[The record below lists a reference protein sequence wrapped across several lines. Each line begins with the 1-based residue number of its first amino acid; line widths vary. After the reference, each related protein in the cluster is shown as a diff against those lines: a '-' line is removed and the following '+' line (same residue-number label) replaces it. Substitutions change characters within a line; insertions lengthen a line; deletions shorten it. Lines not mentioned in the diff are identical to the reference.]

1 MRTLSD
7 LFDNNRTWATRIR
20 QRDPE
25 FFLKL
30 SRQQTPAYLWIGC
43 SDSRVPANEIVGLLP
58 GELFVHRNIAN
69 LVVHTDL
76 NCLSVMQFAVEILEV
91 SDNLER
97 ALKSDDAHLRDGVGQ
112 IRELL
117 NGILERHGITPIDA
131 LQKPFDPA
139 LHEAIVHLPSH
150 EEAGVVLDEVS
161 RGYRMHEKVIR
172 YAKVAV
178 SKGKNTDNREE

>member
-1 MRTLSD
+1 MENGDIHAEPAGKPEEQAEPTEPSSPQLTEADEQKKRYDELND
-7 LFDNNRTWATRIR
+7 RFLRLAADFDNFRKRTAREREMITR
-20 QRDPE
+20 
-25 FFLKL
+25 
-30 SRQQTPAYLWIGC
+30 T
-43 SDSRVPANEIVGLLP
+43 ANE
-58 GELFVHRNIAN
+58 
-69 LVVHTDL
+69 
-76 NCLSVMQFAVEILEV
+76 QFAVEILEV
-91 SDNLER
+91 ADNLER

>member
-1 MRTLSD
+1 MENGDIHAEPEGKPEEQAEPGESSSPQLTEALEQKKRYDELND
-7 LFDNNRTWATRIR
+7 QFLRLAADFDNFRKRTARDRDMITR
-20 QRDPE
+20 
-25 FFLKL
+25 
-30 SRQQTPAYLWIGC
+30 T
-43 SDSRVPANEIVGLLP
+43 ANE
-58 GELFVHRNIAN
+58 
-69 LVVHTDL
+69 
-76 NCLSVMQFAVEILEV
+76 QFAVEILEV

-139 LHEAIVHLPSH
+139 LHEAIVHLPSN

>member
-1 MRTLSD
+1 MENGDIHAEPEGKPEEQAEPGESSSPQLAEAQEQKKRYDELND
-7 LFDNNRTWATRIR
+7 QFLRLAADFDNFRKRTARDREMITR
-20 QRDPE
+20 
-25 FFLKL
+25 
-30 SRQQTPAYLWIGC
+30 T
-43 SDSRVPANEIVGLLP
+43 ANE
-58 GELFVHRNIAN
+58 
-69 LVVHTDL
+69 
-76 NCLSVMQFAVEILEV
+76 QFAVEILEV

-139 LHEAIVHLPSH
+139 LHEAIVHLPSN

>member
-1 MRTLSD
+1 MENGDIHAEPSEKPEELAEPGEPSSPQLTEAEEQKKRYDELND
-7 LFDNNRTWATRIR
+7 QFLRLAADFDNFRKRTARDREMITR
-20 QRDPE
+20 
-25 FFLKL
+25 
-30 SRQQTPAYLWIGC
+30 T
-43 SDSRVPANEIVGLLP
+43 ANE
-58 GELFVHRNIAN
+58 
-69 LVVHTDL
+69 
-76 NCLSVMQFAVEILEV
+76 QFAVEILEV
-91 SDNLER
+91 ADNLER

-131 LQKPFDPA
+131 LKKPFDPA
-139 LHEAIVHLPSH
+139 LHEAIVHLPSQ

-178 SKGKNTDNREE
+178 SKGKNEEYQEE

>member
-1 MRTLSD
+1 MENGDIHAEPEEKPDEQAEPTETSSPQLTEAPEQKKRYDELND
-7 LFDNNRTWATRIR
+7 QFLRLAADFDNFRKRTARDREMITR
-20 QRDPE
+20 
-25 FFLKL
+25 
-30 SRQQTPAYLWIGC
+30 T
-43 SDSRVPANEIVGLLP
+43 ANE
-58 GELFVHRNIAN
+58 
-69 LVVHTDL
+69 
-76 NCLSVMQFAVEILEV
+76 QFAVEILEV

-139 LHEAIVHLPSH
+139 LHEAIVHLPSN

-178 SKGKNTDNREE
+178 SKGKNTDSREE

>member
-1 MRTLSD
+1 MENGDIHTEPEGKPEEQAEPREPLSPQLTEAEEQKKRYD
-7 LFDNNRTWATRIR
+7 ELNDQFLRLAADFDNFRKRTARDRDMITR
-20 QRDPE
+20 
-25 FFLKL
+25 
-30 SRQQTPAYLWIGC
+30 T
-43 SDSRVPANEIVGLLP
+43 ANE
-58 GELFVHRNIAN
+58 
-69 LVVHTDL
+69 
-76 NCLSVMQFAVEILEV
+76 QFAVEILEV

-97 ALKSDDAHLRDGVGQ
+97 ALKSDDAHLRDGVVQ

-139 LHEAIVHLPSH
+139 LHEAIVHLPSK

>member
-1 MRTLSD
+1 MENGDIHAEPEGKPEEQAGSVEPSSPQMTEAEEQKKRYDELND
-7 LFDNNRTWATRIR
+7 RFLRLAADFDNFRKRTA
-20 QRDPE
+20 RDRE
-25 FFLKL
+25 IFT
-30 SRQQTPAYLWIGC
+30 QT
-43 SDSRVPANEIVGLLP
+43 ANEK
-58 GELFVHRNIAN
+58 
-69 LVVHTDL
+69 
-76 NCLSVMQFAVEILEV
+76 FAVEILEV

-112 IRELL
+112 ILDLL
-117 NGILERHGITPIDA
+117 TGILERHGITPIDA

-139 LHEAIVHLPSH
+139 FHEAIVHLPSP

-178 SKGKNTDNREE
+178 SKGKNNDNREE

>member
-1 MRTLSD
+1 MENGDIHAEPAEKPEEQAEPTEPSSPQLSEAEVLRKRYD
-7 LFDNNRTWATRIR
+7 ELNDQFLRLAADFDNYMKRTARDRDMITR
-20 QRDPE
+20 
-25 FFLKL
+25 
-30 SRQQTPAYLWIGC
+30 T
-43 SDSRVPANEIVGLLP
+43 ANE
-58 GELFVHRNIAN
+58 
-69 LVVHTDL
+69 
-76 NCLSVMQFAVEILEV
+76 QFAVEILEV
-91 SDNLER
+91 ADNLER